1 MIFNYIRKTILV
13 LIAIIWRQVYCVGQI
28 KSWQTFQN
36 YGNRDLFNQFTIV
49 FQLDHSLISTDI
61 IKLRVPFS
69 IGDLRQYPQ
78 ISWYEIS
85 ETTCVFNYLPNKL
98 NAVQVD
104 YIGQIFE
111 YSLAFADPSQ
121 FMSNTTWYQIQ
132 VQTGTVIPSSIT
144 DLVIKIGMSTYS
156 GMSETTSVLYD
167 QNLELISIYIQPN
180 VTNTL
185 ILPLT
190 GQFFNTQVLQTNR
203 VRLTIKQHI
212 VEAQG
217 RFLIN
222 LSSPQ
227 FSFAAKSVCN
237 SIDDSSQS
245 NVVVMQPSS
254 FTCNITST
262 SLEIV
267 YYGQPLMS
275 QRIFV
280 FQFDILNSMAQD
292 SLALIVY
299 QMEVYSNLVLD
310 SGTINLYQTQTV
322 TLTQY
327 DLFLSFGQRPSS
339 VFQLYSSLPD
349 YNVYNTLTLKFQTQ
363 INTPDTLS
371 QIVIE
376 LGTKYFSVLQ
386 GSIYEN
392 LPNYNPSIQTNCQ
405 SIGSQIICTGVGS
418 LQSQTVYQIS
428 FKLLI
433 NYSYSI
439 NVVPSSFLN
448 FAMIQSSSGSYI
460 IKNAGIQLGQI
471 QKNIPKITSTN
482 TFAASF
488 DSQTMPQYTD
498 GLGYLKQLQTN
509 PYSITTQVIGFMIL
523 DDGTAVLQD
532 NQVNKGYVIYTTPM
546 IQGNGQQQTCLSRPN
561 SSFSSCI
568 VSAQSDMTTFR
579 FIGTKDP
586 FQPQSVQQQSVVF
599 FVSNLQIMNFGQMGG
614 QEVFDFYVQTFST
627 NLQANSQDSSYLVQ
641 SYLVN
646 TYVYSEV
653 IVANVN
659 VMAEIINYL
668 GPNPAMN
675 IDGYNTIS
683 FLKINTNLN
692 AQDPMMSS
700 NFDYPL
706 RVEIFFDNMQVLP
719 LYSNSQIANITD
731 PYEMNRI
738 SCIGAGISCY
748 YIPTTVYYN
757 PQNYNFITLN
767 RIQIQFQDVNT
778 MVQYNNQYILIPF
791 TPIKSIKF
799 INMFLALSQ
808 GVKALSLKKP
818 SPYYRQIN
826 QKITFNFRDASSD
839 NSIKYNNYNNVNY
852 NLQSTNIGQIL
863 NKFQINF
870 SYQSTDPIPNLSN
883 PKYII
888 YNTLWNF
895 TNNFIPSQQVSSF
908 LATVQDDI
916 DLTCSQFSY
925 VITGLNY
932 FGLLCPLIMP
942 NKTTPNFQNT
952 YISMLNIQ
960 IPYVYGIQLP
970 RSSVSISDSSGNLRS
985 FSFLNSRNRLNPGQF
1000 TFLSISPKQII
1011 ELQKGMEINF
1021 SVQTTNLLP
1030 PNFIFVAQCTDSE
1043 STLNFAPVIVK
1054 NGCIINENVYIFSTL
1069 TITPT
1074 AITCVFQNSD
1084 YIPQGNIEIL
1094 VVSIQVLQEPLNS
1107 SNQVEYTKTL
1117 VAKFYTSGYVL
1128 ILKSDRGRKLL
1139 YQRQRQYGDSN
1150 SQITLDEI
1158 NIKQIRQDNYQ
1169 ISFQLNF
1176 VQKDWDDFENL
1187 QCDFTSLLKSSPT
1200 SIDCELFDYTNN
1212 KQNFVS
1218 QCYFNNF
1225 NLLVIRNLD
1234 ITLYPVSQSY
1244 SYFIQIGNLNAN
1256 QIYLQNQLPN
1266 TQFTCSTVEPGSKIV
1281 VLQFSAPIQSLQLNY
1296 QLINISPNGPNGDM
1310 KLKKLYS
1317 YPGLTGQLQLSF
1329 NTNQNQITW
1338 KQNTMLQLSFPSRY
1352 ISGLG
1357 NRDHLSCYQNK
1368 VYIPCIVQQQRI
1380 IQIQSL
1386 AQDSLPNQIIIDI
1399 IGLQEPSSPL
1409 ILDNSGNPTE
1419 MFELLVIDGGSNSTI
1434 SYYNEYDI
1442 AVSKNTLSK
1451 VRFLNSTSTQNQTYL
1466 TSDFYNFT
1474 FMFPQNTPQK
1484 TKMILEFPN
1493 SFVNTLNY
1501 YQPDSCILS
1510 APNLADVTLDCIAQS
1525 NRISITSEISN
1536 DFVLSSGI
1544 IYTLQLK
1551 GLKNP
1556 FQASRCNSEKL
1567 NILVF
1572 DDSNNQLVM
1581 LSGESQSAARNITL
1595 TSDTTLN
1602 TFNISTTRIDL
1613 VYGVISEEITIFIN
1627 QNVRSQ
1633 SLVEFNNNFLPFVS
1647 FIPSTPSIPIG
1658 EYQTTFRMKIT
1669 NSTIVGQFNLFIS
1682 QFSTTSTQTIKDVP
1696 PVTINIINQ
1705 QDKQSIQSLFSIK
1718 LPFTHFQIP
1727 VGGFSLPLVVSLDK
1741 FLPSSNLIFSSTVVN
1756 LPQNGVSI
1764 YRGGIM
1770 NLTANFPSSY
1780 LQLSSDSS
1788 ISQVGSLGVVQI
1800 NLQGENAN
1808 SFFLVDNI
1816 LTFEVVQAEQQGV
1829 GTSSADLIND
1839 LQIFINPTTLSPVNQ
1854 IIQVLSSQSL
1864 TLYYAISSNFTQF
1877 NSISLKSIIQNLQSG
1892 IVEDFNQLNQRQ
1904 SQYGFWTYQGN
1915 SGLQDYYINNL
1926 YENTQYLIKV
1936 FPLNN
1941 QGQFLGQNVG
1951 NFTTSSNSGQL
1962 LKTIFRF
1969 QSTVSIAQQIDFAC
1983 KMSQYFAINQLYL
1996 TSTTGVRCDSP
2007 SNIVNVKTQTGQIQI
2022 QALDNPNPQY
2032 ITLYFSYNKGDAYN
2046 SYNSQIY
2053 NQLINQKSTIISWYT
2068 KLIQNNRFFQQ
2079 LIDFQAS
2086 TVTIAQALINTS
2098 SIKSI
2103 ESKQWISVQNIYLNN
2118 NGYVWIMIDK
2128 AGNFPPDYLQIR
2140 QNLNCNNQT
2149 ALANYVSQ
2157 YNSITNKQISF
2168 NITGLASQTKYDIF
2182 LAITS
2187 DDSSDNMTYQPQ
2199 IFTITLS
2206 TI

>member
-1 MIFNYIRKTILV
+1 MAFNSLSKAILV
-13 LIAIIWRQVYCVGQI
+13 LIAVVWEQVNCVGQI

-49 FQLDHSLISTDI
+49 FQLDHSLISSDI

-78 ISWYEIS
+78 INWYEIS
-85 ETTCVFNYLPNKL
+85 ESTCVFNYLPNTL

-104 YIGQIFE
+104 YIGSIYE
-111 YSLAFADPSQ
+111 YSLVFTDPSQ
-121 FMSNTTWYQIQ
+121 FMSNQKWYQIQ
-132 VQTGTVIPSSIT
+132 VQIGTVIPSSIT

-156 GMSETTSVLYD
+156 GMSEATSVLYD

-185 ILPLT
+185 ILPAS
-190 GQFFNTQVLQTNR
+190 GQFFNTIVLQTNR
-203 VRLTIKQHI
+203 VKLTIKQHI
-212 VEAQG
+212 VEPQG
-217 RFLIN
+217 RLLIN
-222 LSSPQ
+222 LSSSQ
-227 FSFAAKSVCN
+227 FSFAANSVCN

-254 FTCNITST
+254 FTCNITSS

-267 YYGQPLMS
+267 YYGQPVMN

-280 FQFDILNSMAQD
+280 IQFDILNSMAQD
-292 SLALIVY
+292 NLALIVY
-299 QMEVYSNLVLD
+299 QLEVYTNLVLD
-310 SGTINLYQTQTV
+310 SGSINLYQTQTV
-322 TLTQY
+322 TLTEY
-327 DLFLSFGQRPSS
+327 DLFFSFGQRQSS
-339 VFQLYSSLPD
+339 VFQLYSSLPN

-371 QIVIE
+371 YIVIE
-376 LGTKYFSVLQ
+376 LGTQYFSVLQ

-392 LPNYNPSIQTNCQ
+392 LPNYNPNIQTNCQ
-405 SIGSQIICTGVGS
+405 SIGSQIICTGIGS

-439 NVVPSSFLN
+439 NIVPSNFLS
-448 FAMIQSSSGSYI
+448 FAMIQNSSGSYI
-460 IKNAGIQLGQI
+460 IKQAGISVGQI

-488 DSQTMPQYTD
+488 DSQTMPQFTD
-498 GLGYLKQLQTN
+498 ALGYLKQLQTN

-532 NQVNKGYVIYTTPM
+532 NQQNKGYVIYTTPM
-546 IQGNGQQQTCLSRPN
+546 IQSNGQSQTCLSRTN
-561 SSFSSCI
+561 SQLSNCV

-586 FQPQSVQQQSVVF
+586 FQPQSVQQQSVVLL
-599 FVSNLQIMNFGQMGG
+599 VSNLQIMNFGQMGG
-614 QEVFDFYVQTFST
+614 QEIFDFYVQTYST
-627 NLQANSQDSSYLVQ
+627 NLQVNSQDSSYLVQ

-646 TYVYSEV
+646 AYVYSSV
-653 IVANVN
+653 VVANVN

-668 GPNPAMN
+668 GPNSVMN

-719 LYSNSQIANITD
+719 LYSNSQLANVTD
-731 PYEMNRI
+731 PYEKNRI
-738 SCIGAGISCY
+738 SCVGSGISCY

-757 PQNYNFITLN
+757 PQVYSFITVN

-791 TPIKSIKF
+791 IPNQNIKQ

-808 GVKALSLKKP
+808 GVKALGLKKP
-818 SPYYRQIN
+818 YPYYRQIN
-826 QKITFNFRDASSD
+826 QKITFNFRDASAD
-839 NSIKYNNYNNVNY
+839 NSLKYNNYNNVNY
-852 NLQSTNIGQIL
+852 KLQSNNIGQIL
-863 NKFQINF
+863 NKFQITF
-870 SYQSTDPIPNLSN
+870 QYLSTDPIPNLSN

-895 TNNFIPSQQVSSF
+895 TNNFIPSQQISQF
-908 LATVQDDI
+908 LATVQDDT

-925 VITGLNY
+925 IITGLNY

-942 NKTTPNFQNT
+942 NNTTPNFQNT

-960 IPYVYGIQLP
+960 IPYVYGVQLP
-970 RSSVSISDSSGNLRS
+970 RSSVSISDSNGNLRS

-1000 TFLSISPKQII
+1000 TFSSISPLQII
-1011 ELQKGMEINF
+1011 EMSKGLEITFN
-1021 SVQTTNLLP
+1021 VQTSNLLP
-1030 PNFIFVAQCTDSE
+1030 PNFIFVVTCTDSE
-1043 STLNFAPVIVK
+1043 NTLNFAPVNVN
-1054 NGCIINENVYIFSTL
+1054 NGCIINQNIQIFSTL

-1074 AITCVFQNSD
+1074 SITCIFQNSD

-1117 VAKFYTSGYVL
+1117 VAKFFTSGNVL

-1139 YQRQRQYGDSN
+1139 YQRQRQFGDSN
-1150 SQITLDEI
+1150 SQITLDAI

-1176 VQKDWDDFENL
+1176 LQKDWDDFENL
-1187 QCDFTSLLKSSPT
+1187 QCDFSSLLISSP
-1200 SIDCELFDYTNN
+1200 SNIDCEIFDFTNN
-1212 KQNFVS
+1212 KQNFIS
-1218 QCYFNNF
+1218 QCYFNNLS
-1225 NLLVIRNLD
+1225 LLAVRNLD
-1234 ITLYPVSQSY
+1234 ITLYPTSFSY
-1244 SYFIQIGNLNAN
+1244 SYYIQIGNLNAN
-1256 QIYLQNQLPN
+1256 QIYTQDKLQNK
-1266 TQFTCSTVEPGSKIV
+1266 QFTCSTVEPGSTIV
-1281 VLQFSAPIQSLQLNY
+1281 VLQFSAPILSLQLNY
-1296 QLINISPNGPNGDM
+1296 NIINISPNGPNGDM
-1310 KLKKLYS
+1310 QLKKLYS
-1317 YPGLTGQLQLSF
+1317 YPGLSGQLQLSF
-1329 NTNQNQITW
+1329 KINQNQITW

-1352 ISGLG
+1352 IPGLG
-1357 NRDHLSCYQNK
+1357 NRNNLSCYQNK
-1368 VYIPCIVQQQRI
+1368 VYIPCIVLPQKI

-1386 AQDSLPNQIIIDI
+1386 AQDSLPSQIIIDI

-1409 ILDNSGNPTE
+1409 AQDNNGKPTE
-1419 MFELLVIDGGSNSTI
+1419 IFELLVIDGSSNNTI

-1442 AVSKNTLSK
+1442 AVSKNTLSQ

-1466 TSDFYNFT
+1466 ISNFYNFT
-1474 FMFPQNTPQK
+1474 FMLPQNTPQK
-1484 TKMILEFPN
+1484 TKIILEFPY
-1493 SFVNTLNY
+1493 SFVNILNY
-1501 YQPDSCILS
+1501 YQLDSCILS
-1510 APNLADVTLDCIAQS
+1510 APNVADLTLDCIAQS
-1525 NRISITSEISN
+1525 NRISVTSEISN
-1536 DFVLSSGI
+1536 DFILSSGI
-1544 IYTLQLK
+1544 LYTLQLK

-1556 FQASRCNSEKL
+1556 FQVTRCNSEKL

-1572 DDSNNQLVM
+1572 DDSSNQLVM
-1581 LSGESQSAARNITL
+1581 LSGESQSAAMNITL

-1613 VYGVISEEITIFIN
+1613 VYGVISEEITIYIN

-1633 SLVEFNNNFLPFVS
+1633 SLVEFNNNFLSFIQ
-1647 FIPSTPSIPIG
+1647 FIPSTPTIPIG
-1658 EYQTTFRMKIT
+1658 EYQTTFRMNVT
-1669 NSTIVGQFNLFIS
+1669 NSTIVGEFILFIS
-1682 QFSTTSTQTIKDVP
+1682 QFSTTTTQTIKDVP
-1696 PVTINIINQ
+1696 PLAINIINQ
-1705 QDKQSIQSLFSIK
+1705 QDLQSIQNLFSIK

-1727 VGGFSLPLVVSLDK
+1727 VGGFSLPLVISLDT
-1741 FLPSSNLIFSSTVVN
+1741 FLPSSNLTFSSTVIN

-1764 YRGGIM
+1764 YRGSIM
-1770 NLTANFPSSY
+1770 TLTPNFSSSY
-1780 LQLSSDSS
+1780 LQLTSDSS

-1800 NLQGENAN
+1800 SLQGENAN

-1816 LTFEVVQAEQQGV
+1816 LTFEIVQAEQQGV

-1864 TLYYAISSNFTQF
+1864 TLYYGISSNFTQF
-1877 NSISLKSIIQNLQSG
+1877 NSISLKNIIQNLQSG
-1892 IVEDFNQLNQRQ
+1892 VVEDFNYLNQRQ

-2007 SNIVNVKTQTGQIQI
+2007 SNMVDVKTQNGQIQI
-2022 QALDNPNPQY
+2022 SALDNPNPQY

-2068 KLIQNNRFFQQ
+2068 QLISNNRFFQK

-2086 TVTIAQALINTS
+2086 TVSIAQTLINTS
-2098 SIKSI
+2098 DINSI

-2128 AGNFPPDYLQIR
+2128 AGNFPPNYLQIR
-2140 QNLNCNNQT
+2140 QNLNSNNQT

-2157 YNSITNKQISF
+2157 YSSITNKQVSF
-2168 NITGLASQTKYDIF
+2168 NITGLVSQTKYDVF
-2182 LAITS
+2182 LAVTA
-2187 DDSSDNMTYQPQ
+2187 DDSSDNMTYEPQ